1 MRLGTIF
8 VISFALIGCAADQV
22 KVDRAKEV
30 VTAGNQVVSATS
42 ELFSQYRNTNSD
54 YIKSFYTANVTCDIT
69 PGFVVHIRTGA
80 PGSSVCLDRNEYDK
94 YRAKALEER
103 GEEKGNSYYYTVNL
117 SYDKT
122 LLVTTTSLVDGISKY
137 MASLSAGMAGD
148 TGVAEDLS
156 SEAVANIG
164 AVDSILKNL
173 NDFKLLDTGD
183 FKISSYKDSVSDFY
197 SYIKG
202 LHDIHQKSLSVNDY
216 ISSNANRI
224 DKTMKTLNVDI
235 NKMMISMGLWKN
247 GASINQISSLNKER
261 RTTGKTDKDMLSSV
275 LANNNMST
283 SNEKMAG
290 SAVILA
296 MKTFEQAQ
304 DDLNNLYSPNI
315 SPENKAKIRKEM
327 FSRVIGGLKQA
338 AAIAKILIAL

>member
-1 MRLGTIF
+1 
-8 VISFALIGCAADQV
+8 
-22 KVDRAKEV
+22 
-30 VTAGNQVVSATS
+30 
-42 ELFSQYRNTNSD
+42 
-54 YIKSFYTANVTCDIT
+54 
-69 PGFVVHIRTGA
+69 
-80 PGSSVCLDRNEYDK
+80 
-94 YRAKALEER
+94 
-103 GEEKGNSYYYTVNL
+103 
-117 SYDKT
+117 
-122 LLVTTTSLVDGISKY
+122 

-290 SAVILA
+290 
-296 MKTFEQAQ
+296 
-304 DDLNNLYSPNI
+304 
-315 SPENKAKIRKEM
+315 
-327 FSRVIGGLKQA
+327 
-338 AAIAKILIAL
+338 